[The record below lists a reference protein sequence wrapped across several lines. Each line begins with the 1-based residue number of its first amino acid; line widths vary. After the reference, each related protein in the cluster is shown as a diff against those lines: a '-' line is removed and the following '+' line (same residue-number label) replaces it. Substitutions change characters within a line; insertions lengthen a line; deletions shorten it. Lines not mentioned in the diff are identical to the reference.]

1 MKAGIQNDVIP
12 FRTTSIVGFRTIT
25 KLHKKGKLST
35 LPQVVYLDSAH
46 EGGETHLELRIAWC
60 MLPPE
65 GGVIMGD
72 DYSKYWPGLVE
83 DIAKF
88 ATYLDKMSDKVARQN
103 S

>member
-1 MKAGIQNDVIP
+1 M
-12 FRTTSIVGFRTIT
+12 
-25 KLHKKGKLST
+25 
-35 LPQVVYLDSAH
+35 PQVVYLDSAH
-46 EGGETHLELRIAWC
+46 EGGETYLELRIAWC

-88 ATYLDKMSDKVARQN
+88 ATYLDKMSDKVTTVLSMMKESLGPKRKRLAEIKMERVIIIEAQ
-103 S
+103 